1 MKVSFPYMGQ
11 TTAYKKF
18 LELLGHEVIAPS
30 LPTQHTFD
38 LGVLYSPE
46 FICYPF
52 KVMMGSY
59 FEVCEKG
66 AEMIISSGGWA
77 LPCRV
82 IRQGAR
88 GDIEEGRL

>member
-38 LGVLYSPE
+38 LGVLYSRN
-46 FICYPF
+46 
-52 KVMMGSY
+52 SY
-59 FEVCEKG
+59 
-66 AEMIISSGGWA
+66 AIPS
-77 LPCRV
+77 
-82 IRQGAR
+82 
-88 GDIEEGRL
+88 RL